1 MSDQPG
7 TTALPAI
14 SEVRAR
20 PVVVPMARPLRTA
33 SGAASAAPLV
43 LLDVIIEGGVT
54 GHSYV
59 FAYSPAVLPAL
70 TSIVRELAPELA
82 GRTVSPVRRM
92 WELQARFRLLGTQG
106 LLGMVVS
113 GIEMA
118 LWDALGKLVDQPV
131 ATLLGGEPVM
141 LRAYDSYGMLD
152 PRREE
157 RALRSSVENG
167 FRAIKIKIGYPDAA
181 RDVAVVRRVREIIGP
196 DVELMVDYN
205 QSLDPQEARRR
216 IERLR
221 EFDLYWVE
229 EPVAAED
236 LAGHSYVRRTTGA
249 RIQTGENW
257 WFPNGCHAAI
267 AASACDFAMF
277 DIMKI
282 GGFTGWTLAAG
293 QAQAASL
300 PVSSHLF
307 VEASA
312 HAMAVTPTAGWME
325 YLDLAGPVLLTPYRP
340 VDGRVTAV
348 GPGLGITWDEDA
360 IARYAALR

>member
-1 MSDQPG
+1 M
-7 TTALPAI
+7 TTLPAI
-14 SEVRAR
+14 AEVRAR
-20 PVVVPMARPLRTA
+20 PVVVPMARPLHTA
-33 SGAASAAPLV
+33 SGSVSAAPLV
-43 LLDVIIEGGVT
+43 LLDVTTEGGVT

-59 FAYSPAVLPAL
+59 FAYSSAMLPAL
-70 TSIVRELAPELA
+70 TSIAGELAPELGGKPVA
-82 GRTVSPVRRM
+82 PVRRM
-92 WELQARFRLLGTQG
+92 RELQARFRLLGTQG
-106 LLGMVVS
+106 LLGMVMS

-118 LWDALGKLVDQPV
+118 LWDALGKLTGRPV
-131 ATLLGGEPVM
+131 AGLLGGEPVM

-157 RALRSSVENG
+157 RALRGSVENG

-181 RDVAVVRRVREIIGP
+181 RDVAVVRRVREIIGS

-205 QSLDPQEARRR
+205 QSLDPLEARRR

-236 LAGHSYVRRTTGA
+236 LDGHSYVRRTTGA

-257 WFPNGCHAAI
+257 WFPRGCHAAI
-267 AASACDFAMF
+267 AASACDLAMF
-277 DIMKI
+277 DIVKI

-293 QAQAASL
+293 QAEAASL

-312 HAMAVTPTAGWME
+312 HAMAVTPTADWME
-325 YLDLAGPVLLTPYRP
+325 YLDLAGAVLLTPYRP
-340 VDGRVTAV
+340 VDGHVVAA
-348 GPGLGITWDEDA
+348 GPGLGITWDEEA
-360 IARYAALR
+360 VARYAV